1 MVIEQ
6 SSFIKLIRERRKRED
21 NRPKGLS
28 PEKKKENVKKWTT
41 FYRRNINLYASRHLQ
56 IRLHPF
62 QHIMLYL
69 MGTSQV
75 FFAICSRGLSKTFIC
90 ALFAI
95 CKASLYPYSE
105 IHLTATTLNQAKK
118 MVSEKMEGEL
128 CKKLSPIL
136 NYYYKQKLIEFH
148 YGKDEIRVDFLF
160 NGSKLWVDPA
170 MDSARGGR
178 ATLLI
183 YEECR
188 LLKKGIIDSVFE
200 KMAHPRQA
208 MFLTLPQ
215 YSGDS
220 RWIEE
225 CQSVYITS
233 ARFSSEWF
241 WRSFKNVVTEC
252 LTNKRIPYGFFA
264 GDIFLS
270 ICHGLK
276 TKSDYF
282 KAIKQSGELDFRMED
297 LNEMLSEAEDA
308 FFSRDSFKKNQLIKR
323 AFIPPTAQ
331 DIATNENL
339 GNREK
344 QENEKRLLWI
354 DYAFA
359 NTTGVEA
366 NDNSVIGCLS
376 LVENDGKYKRVI
388 DYITTHSASDSF
400 GMEKK
405 IRELFWDYKT
415 DYIVLDLR
423 NGGELAYNNLT
434 KEWEHPERIS
444 QEKDIEHGWNNHGF
458 TICRDNDFHVVSSG
472 KLEDLRNR
480 TVDQQAI
487 PCIIPITG
495 TSELNS
501 TMWLDLQKKLRD
513 EEIELLIED
522 IEFQQRL
529 EDEVGFF
536 GMTSEEKA
544 TVKLPYVQTELLI
557 HEAVNLSQ
565 TWNSGMVKLVE
576 PRSGFKDRIVALSY
590 GNYIATLI
598 ENKLDKDSQQ
608 SDFDASAWKF
618 LSNL

>member
-1 MVIEQ
+1 M
-6 SSFIKLIRERRKRED
+6 
-21 NRPKGLS
+21 
-28 PEKKKENVKKWTT
+28 
-41 FYRRNINLYASRHLQ
+41 
-56 IRLHPF
+56 
-62 QHIMLYL
+62 
-69 MGTSQV
+69 
-75 FFAICSRGLSKTFIC
+75 
-90 ALFAI
+90 
-95 CKASLYPYSE
+95 
-105 IHLTATTLNQAKK
+105 
-118 MVSEKMEGEL
+118 
-128 CKKLSPIL
+128 
-136 NYYYKQKLIEFH
+136 
-148 YGKDEIRVDFLF
+148 
-160 NGSKLWVDPA
+160 
-170 MDSARGGR
+170 GR

-208 MFLTLPQ
+208 MFLTLPK

-405 IRELFWDYKT
+405 VRELFWDYKA
-415 DYIVLDLR
+415 DYIVLD
-423 NGGELAYNNLT
+423 
-434 KEWEHPERIS
+434 
-444 QEKDIEHGWNNHGF
+444 
-458 TICRDNDFHVVSSG
+458 
-472 KLEDLRNR
+472 
-480 TVDQQAI
+480 
-487 PCIIPITG
+487 
-495 TSELNS
+495 
-501 TMWLDLQKKLRD
+501 
-513 EEIELLIED
+513 
-522 IEFQQRL
+522 
-529 EDEVGFF
+529 
-536 GMTSEEKA
+536 
-544 TVKLPYVQTELLI
+544 
-557 HEAVNLSQ
+557 
-565 TWNSGMVKLVE
+565 
-576 PRSGFKDRIVALSY
+576 
-590 GNYIATLI
+590 
-598 ENKLDKDSQQ
+598 
-608 SDFDASAWKF
+608 
-618 LSNL
+618 